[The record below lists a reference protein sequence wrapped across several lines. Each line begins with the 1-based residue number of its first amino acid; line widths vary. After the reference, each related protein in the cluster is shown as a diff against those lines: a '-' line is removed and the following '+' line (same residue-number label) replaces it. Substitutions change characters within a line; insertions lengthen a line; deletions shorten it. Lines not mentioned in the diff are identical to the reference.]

1 MWWNRS
7 DAKPEKSALR
17 RGNAR
22 AAGSPPW
29 RRGRAVDYAV
39 TGRHLPMSAGLTIQ
53 GRDCTMDV
61 IEVPDSAPVLIGKFP
76 WNISTS
82 WSTPSVDD

>member
-1 MWWNRS
+1 
-7 DAKPEKSALR
+7 
-17 RGNAR
+17 
-22 AAGSPPW
+22 
-29 RRGRAVDYAV
+29 
-39 TGRHLPMSAGLTIQ
+39 MSAGLTIQ